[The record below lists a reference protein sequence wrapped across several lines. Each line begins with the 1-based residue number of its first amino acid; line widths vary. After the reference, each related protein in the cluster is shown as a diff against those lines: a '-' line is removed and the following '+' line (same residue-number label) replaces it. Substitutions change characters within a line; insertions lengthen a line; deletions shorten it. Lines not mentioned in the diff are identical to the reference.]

1 MGYRSRANFSDVLVI
16 MIPAFLVIVTGL
28 TGTSFALESLSPAE
42 DKRPVTTIEKE
53 LNREKELF
61 HKYGA
66 KEKSLLAQLSD
77 LEKEIAE
84 HRCFLSDISGRISR
98 TKKELGA
105 QEGILREVKQ
115 ALGEAEERLARRLV
129 AFYKYA
135 KRGYIQILANAT
147 GLHDLRRRIKYLK
160 GITRGDQEL
169 LDKMFRVHQRHE
181 QELVQTKEKLDMVN
195 RLESEE
201 KECLATLKKDL
212 DKKVLLLM
220 KVHKEKEFYETAVKE
235 LELAAQN
242 LGNTLIN
249 LEKRPDSNKKNRRLP
264 SGFKNTK
271 GQLPLPFPGRIIR
284 GYKPLNAKGLK
295 THKGIYIEGPAGGEV
310 KSVYAGRV
318 EYSGWLKGYGQI
330 IVINHGSRYFT
341 VSAHLLNRNKE
352 EGDMVREG
360 EIIGLLGDSESLAGP
375 RLYFEIRN
383 GGRNL
388 DPLMWLKAH

>member
-1 MGYRSRANFSDVLVI
+1 MGFRSRANFADVLGI

-28 TGTSFALESLSPAE
+28 TGTPFAFEPLSSSNE
-42 DKRPVTTIEKE
+42 KKSVTTIEKE

-61 HKYGA
+61 HKFGA

-77 LEKEIAE
+77 LEKEIAA
-84 HRCFLSDISGRISR
+84 HRSFLSDISGRINR
-98 TKKELGA
+98 TQKELGA
-105 QEGILREVKQ
+105 QEEILREVKQ

-147 GLHDLRRRIKYLK
+147 GIHDLRRRIKYLK

-169 LDKMFRVHQRHE
+169 MDKMFQAHQRHE
-181 QELVQTKEKLDMVN
+181 QELGQTKEKLDTVN

-201 KECLATLKKDL
+201 KECLAALQKDL

-235 LELAAQN
+235 LELAAKN
-242 LGNTLIN
+242 LGDTLIK
-249 LEKRPDSNKKNRRLP
+249 LDKRPDRKNEYQRLP
-264 SGFKNTK
+264 TGFEKK
-271 GQLPLPFPGRIIR
+271 MGQLPPPFPGKIIR
-284 GYKPLNAKGLK
+284 GYKPLKAKGLK
-295 THKGIYIEGPAGGEV
+295 THKGIYIEGPPGGEV
-310 KSVYAGRV
+310 KSVYPGRV
-318 EYSGWLKGYGQI
+318 DYSGWLKGYGQI

-341 VSAHLLNRNKE
+341 VSAHLSHLNKE
-352 EGDMVREG
+352 EGEMVQEG
-360 EIIGLLGDSESLAGP
+360 ETIGLLGDSESLAGP

-383 GGRNL
+383 GGTNL
-388 DPLMWLKAH
+388 DPMKWLKVH